1 MAEELRNRR
10 VAALVD
16 NGFEQSE
23 LLEPKKALEAAGAR
37 VDIVSPR
44 EGRVKGWQHTN
55 WGDEVPVDRRLE
67 EARADE
73 YDALLL
79 PGGVMNPDKLRA
91 NPKAVQF
98 VKAFVD
104 AGKPIA
110 AICHGPW
117 TLIEAGGVKG
127 RRMTSWPSLQT
138 DLRNAGAKWE
148 DAECIVDN
156 GLVTSR
162 KPDDIPAFNRKMI
175 EEFAE
180 GRHGKGAGDRDL
192 AATRSSCHEGN
203 AAPAPRGNRTRFRGT
218 RSHQLRGRTLWA
230 LFFCACPR
238 S

>member
-1 MAEELRNRR
+1 MAGELNNTR

-37 VDIVSPR
+37 VDVVSPQQ
-44 EGRVKGWQHTN
+44 GKVKGWQHTD
-55 WGDEVPVDRRLE
+55 WGQEVTVDVVLDS
-67 EARADE
+67 ASPDN

-91 NPKAVQF
+91 NAKAVQF
-98 VKAFVD
+98 VRAFVNS
-104 AGKPIA
+104 GRPIA

-127 RRMTSWPSLQT
+127 RKVTSWPSLQS
-138 DLRNAGAKWE
+138 DLKNAGANWVDQE
-148 DAECIVDN
+148 VVTDN

-180 GRHGKGAGDRDL
+180 GRHDRNKSGAMAGT
-192 AATRSSCHEGN
+192 TR
-203 AAPAPRGNRTRFRGT
+203 
-218 RSHQLRGRTLWA
+218 
-230 LFFCACPR
+230 
-238 S
+238 

>member
-1 MAEELRNRR
+1 MAEQLRNTR

-16 NGFEQSE
+16 QGFEQSE
-23 LLEPKKALEAAGAR
+23 LLEPRKALQSAGAH
-37 VDIVSPR
+37 VDVVSPQS
-44 EGRVKGWQHTN
+44 GKVKGWQHTD
-55 WGDEVPVDRRLE
+55 WGQEVTVDRKLE
-67 EARADE
+67 QANPED

-79 PGGVMNPDKLRA
+79 PGGVMNPDRLRM
-91 NPKAVQF
+91 NPAAVQF

-127 RRMTSWPSLQT
+127 RRLTSWPSLAT
-138 DLRNAGAKWE
+138 DLRNAGGQWT

-162 KPDDIPAFNRKMI
+162 KPDDIPAFNKKMI

-180 GRHGKGAGDRDL
+180 GRHPAGAG
-192 AATRSSCHEGN
+192 A
-203 AAPAPRGNRTRFRGT
+203 RGASRTA
-218 RSHQLRGRTLWA
+218 S
-230 LFFCACPR
+230 
-238 S
+238 